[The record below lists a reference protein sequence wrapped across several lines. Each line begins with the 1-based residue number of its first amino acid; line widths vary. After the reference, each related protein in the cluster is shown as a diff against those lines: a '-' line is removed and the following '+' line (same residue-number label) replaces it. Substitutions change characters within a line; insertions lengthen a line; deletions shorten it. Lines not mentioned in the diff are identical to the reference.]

1 MKERAEEEGVK
12 KDQKEEAKEGDGM
25 SDFTLVDSV
34 DLEVTSAVAEEAA
47 GAQSSASFVSVHK
60 SELESSEYTLVDAGE
75 HLSHIDP
82 TDEFLSMDGKSVVDE
97 VI

>member
-1 MKERAEEEGVK
+1 
-12 KDQKEEAKEGDGM
+12 M

-34 DLEVTSAVAEEAA
+34 DLEVTSAVAP
-47 GAQSSASFVSVHK
+47 QSSASFVSVHK
-60 SELESSEYTLVDAGE
+60 SELESSEYTLVDQTE

-82 TDEFLSMDGKSVVDE
+82 SDEFINSDGHSVVDE